1 MGFGF
6 KSLTVVSQRALI
18 RGVCVLQ
25 FWGCDA
31 AWDSCPKWSSI
42 ALLFTSNRI
51 TFDALHLYLTST
63 QYIVSFG
70 GLLQL
75 NTTGQWSVQIKTT
88 TADSRSTWALV
99 NNVNV
104 PINTTTQTG
113 IFQVNATGEVCLR
126 CFGRRLSNAKCA
138 HLSYAVLSVLLPA
151 LTSVCLFLCLS
162 YPCCSQ
168 AGSPLIHL

>member
-1 MGFGF
+1 MRCEG
-6 KSLTVVSQRALI
+6 
-18 RGVCVLQ
+18 
-25 FWGCDA
+25 

-42 ALLFTSNRI
+42 ALLTISTRF
-51 TFDALHLYLTST
+51 TFDALLLYLTST

-88 TADSRSTWALV
+88 TADSRSTWALI
-99 NNVNV
+99 NNVIV

-126 CFGRRLSNAKCA
+126 SSGK
-138 HLSYAVLSVLLPA
+138 
-151 LTSVCLFLCLS
+151 CLFN
-162 YPCCSQ
+162 
-168 AGSPLIHL
+168 A